1 MGARLSTLA
10 EDSPPTLG
18 LPARF
23 TGGGPPKLGL
33 FGLDSPF
40 DWGRV
45 SGSVPFDSEACRK
58 ADIRASS
65 AGVVTRLGVRKW
77 RTEPAGEALVEPGVD
92 RVELGGDFEGVAL
105 VTRTLRVLGGE
116 AGDCTLTEGGE

>member
-10 EDSPPTLG
+10 EDRPLTFG

-33 FGLDSPF
+33 FGLESPF
-40 DWGRV
+40 DCGRV
-45 SGSVPFDSEACRK
+45 SANVPFDSEACRK
-58 ADIRASS
+58 ADMRASS

-92 RVELGGDFEGVAL
+92 KVELGGDFEGVAF